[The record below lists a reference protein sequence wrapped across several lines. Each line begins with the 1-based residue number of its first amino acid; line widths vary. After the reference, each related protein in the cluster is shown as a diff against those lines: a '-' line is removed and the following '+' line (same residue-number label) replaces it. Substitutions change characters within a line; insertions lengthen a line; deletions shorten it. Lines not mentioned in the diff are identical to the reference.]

1 MASQKLNIDIVARD
15 KSKQALNTLQGN
27 LSRLKQSVFNLRNAF
42 IGLGAGVVLKGFIDA
57 GIQIE
62 NLEVQLNALFG
73 SAEKGQKALKSVTDF
88 AAGTPFELRNI
99 QQGITALATVSER
112 AENAGVSF
120 DELLKITGNT
130 ATVLGGDFALA
141 ALQIQ
146 RSFSAGVSSAELFRE
161 RGVRA
166 MAGFKEGVRVS
177 VDDSIKGLAKAFGTG
192 GEFGNLIDD
201 LSKTLFGTISNLKDA
216 FFIFQVEV
224 AKGFFGALKD
234 NLGDL
239 KKTVETNKD
248 TIAEFGNTI
257 GKGLSVAINGTVS
270 VVKFLKE
277 NISILIATFKF
288 FIALKLIIFFKNL
301 ATSIALAKTAMLGFN
316 AAVRKNLLI
325 GSAALIISQLDIII
339 NKFRELFGT
348 ADIENL
354 LEPGLKFMEV
364 TDRFGNT
371 IKIVVKD
378 LEHASNI
385 IEIGMLPPIK
395 EAETRFQKIIRHIK
409 ETAEKLGKLN
419 EDSLEKAKE
428 KFKNIG
434 DTIAKGVNDGI
445 SKTSNA
451 LARSIILGENLADTF
466 KKMAQQLAVR
476 VLSAMIEIV
485 ARKGVE
491 LAIEKLITREK
502 EKQVN
507 LSRKASFS
515 SFLPAPFNII
525 GSFLGFDKGGAV
537 SKGKPII
544 VGERGPELFLP
555 NQTGQITQNARGT
568 SGSPVNV
575 NFNINTVDASGFE
588 ELLVRSRGTIT
599 QLINNAVNERGR
611 AALI

>member
-1 MASQKLNIDIVARD
+1 
-15 KSKQALNTLQGN
+15 
-27 LSRLKQSVFNLRNAF
+27 
-42 IGLGAGVVLKGFIDA
+42 
-57 GIQIE
+57 
-62 NLEVQLNALFG
+62 
-73 SAEKGQKALKSVTDF
+73 
-88 AAGTPFELRNI
+88 
-99 QQGITALATVSER
+99 
-112 AENAGVSF
+112 
-120 DELLKITGNT
+120 
-130 ATVLGGDFALA
+130 
-141 ALQIQ
+141 
-146 RSFSAGVSSAELFRE
+146 
-161 RGVRA
+161 
-166 MAGFKEGVRVS
+166 
-177 VDDSIKGLAKAFGTG
+177 
-192 GEFGNLIDD
+192 
-201 LSKTLFGTISNLKDA
+201 
-216 FFIFQVEV
+216 
-224 AKGFFGALKD
+224 
-234 NLGDL
+234 
-239 KKTVETNKD
+239 
-248 TIAEFGNTI
+248 
-257 GKGLSVAINGTVS
+257 
-270 VVKFLKE
+270 
-277 NISILIATFKF
+277 
-288 FIALKLIIFFKNL
+288 
-301 ATSIALAKTAMLGFN
+301 
-316 AAVRKNLLI
+316 
-325 GSAALIISQLDIII
+325 
-339 NKFRELFGT
+339 
-348 ADIENL
+348 
-354 LEPGLKFMEV
+354 MEV

-378 LEHASNI
+378 LEHASNV

-434 DTIAKGVNDGI
+434 DTIAKGINDGI
-445 SKTSNA
+445 SKTSDA

-568 SGSPVNV
+568 SGSPVNI